1 MNETVKA
8 PTPAGRGVKVA
19 LVASLALNLLLGGLI
34 AGVAVRHHR
43 DMGPGGRGALTF
55 APYFDSLGRADRA
68 ALREEMLRRMPA
80 LREMHRERGEDVRA
94 FLEVIRAD
102 PFDREVAEAVLEQ
115 QLGRASRRLDEGREL
130 FLERLAAMSPE
141 ERQAYADR
149 LEKALDRKRD

>member
-43 DMGPGGRGALTF
+43 DMGPDERGGLTF
-55 APYFDSLGRADRA
+55 APYFESLGRADRA
-68 ALREEMLRRMPA
+68 AMREEMLRRMPA
-80 LREMHRERGEDVRA
+80 LREMHRERSEDVRA
-94 FLEVIRAD
+94 FLQVIRAD
-102 PFDREVAEAVLEQ
+102 PFDPEAAQQVLEH
-115 QLGRASRRLDEGREL
+115 QLGRAARRLDEGRAL
-130 FLERLAAMSPE
+130 FLERLAAMTPE

-149 LEKALDRKRD
+149 LEKALDRRRD